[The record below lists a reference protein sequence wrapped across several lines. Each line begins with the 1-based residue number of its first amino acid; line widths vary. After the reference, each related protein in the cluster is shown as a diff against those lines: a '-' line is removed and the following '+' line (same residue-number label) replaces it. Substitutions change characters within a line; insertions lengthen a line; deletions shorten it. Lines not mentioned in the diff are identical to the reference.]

1 MVSGENMSLVIKCP
15 CCCRTLYIKESNCVE
30 SCCNQAHCGCCG
42 SNFNC
47 VIEGI
52 RGAKGDKGEKG
63 DKGDVGAQGVQ
74 GERGEQGVQGMQG
87 EQGIQGIQGE
97 IGEKGEQGD
106 PATNFTVSHMSA
118 IHTSGI
124 ALDVSVA
131 GVNIPLNGA
140 KILNGFSANESN
152 EEYTVGETGNYFLI
166 YNIKTRD
173 DTTVKTRVVRNG
185 ALLSGT
191 VRSSSVPTSIFSV
204 SLIVSLNQGDVISLQ
219 LYDLNSSVTL
229 QGGAGASL
237 VLIRLN

>member
-1 MVSGENMSLVIKCP
+1 MSLVIKCP

-30 SCCNQAHCGCCG
+30 SCCNQTHCGYCG

-52 RGAKGDKGEKG
+52 RGAKG

-87 EQGIQGIQGE
+87 IQGE
-97 IGEKGEQGD
+97 VGEKGEQGD

-131 GVNIPLNGA
+131 GVNIPLSGA
-140 KILNGFSANESN
+140 RILNGFSASESN

-173 DTTVKTRVVRNG
+173 DTTVKARVVRNG

-191 VRSSSVPTSIFSV
+191 VRSSSVPTTTFSV

>member
-1 MVSGENMSLVIKCP
+1 MNSGENMSLVVKCP
-15 CCCRTLYIKESNCVE
+15 CCCRTLYIKETRLDE
-30 SCCNQAHCGCCG
+30 SCYSQAHCGCCG

-52 RGAKGDKGEKG
+52 RGAKGDKGEQG
-63 DKGDVGAQGVQ
+63 IQGV
-74 GERGEQGVQGMQG
+74 QG
-87 EQGIQGIQGE
+87 EQGIQGEQGE
-97 IGEKGEQGD
+97 VGEKGEPGD
-106 PATNFTVSHMSA
+106 PATNFSVTHMSA

-124 ALDVSVA
+124 TLDVNTA
-131 GVNIPLNGA
+131 GINIPLNGA
-140 KILNGFSANESN
+140 KILNGFSVNASN
-152 EEYTVGETGNYFLI
+152 EEFTVGESGNYLLM

-191 VRSSSVPTSIFSV
+191 VRSSSVPITIFDS
-204 SLIVSLNQGDVISLQ
+204 SLIVNLSQGDVISLQ
-219 LYDLNSSVTL
+219 MYDLNTAVTL

>member
-1 MVSGENMSLVIKCP
+1 MNSGENMSLVVKCP
-15 CCCRTLYIKESNCVE
+15 CCCRTLYIKGTSLDE
-30 SCCNQAHCGCCG
+30 SCYNQAHCGCCG

-52 RGAKGDKGEKG
+52 RGAKGDKGEQG
-63 DKGDVGAQGVQ
+63 ISGIQGAK
-74 GERGEQGVQGMQG
+74 GERGEQGVQGVQG
-87 EQGIQGIQGE
+87 EQGIQGEQGE
-97 IGEKGEQGD
+97 VGDKGEPGD
-106 PATNFTVSHMSA
+106 PATNFTVTHMSA

-124 ALDVSVA
+124 TLDVNTA
-131 GVNIPLNGA
+131 GINIPLNGA
-140 KILNGFSANESN
+140 KILNGFSVNASN
-152 EEYTVGETGNYFLI
+152 EEFTVDESGNYLLM

-191 VRSSSVPTSIFSV
+191 VRSSSVPTTIFDS
-204 SLIVSLNQGDVISLQ
+204 SLIVNLNQGDVISLQ
-219 LYDLNSSVTL
+219 MYDLNAAVTL

>member
-30 SCCNQAHCGCCG
+30 SCCNQTHCGYCG

-52 RGAKGDKGEKG
+52 RGAKG

-87 EQGIQGIQGE
+87 IQGE
-97 IGEKGEQGD
+97 VGEKGEQGD

-131 GVNIPLNGA
+131 GVNIPLSGA
-140 KILNGFSANESN
+140 RILNGFSASESN
-152 EEYTVGETGNYFLI
+152 EEYTVEETGNYFLI

-191 VRSSSVPTSIFSV
+191 VKSSSVPTTTFNV

>member
-1 MVSGENMSLVIKCP
+1 MSLFIKCP
-15 CCCRTLYIKESNCVE
+15 CCCRTLYIKETCLDE
-30 SCCNQAHCGCCG
+30 SCCNQARCSCCG

-47 VIEGI
+47 VIEGA
-52 RGAKGDKGEKG
+52 RGARGAMGQKGEKG

-74 GERGEQGVQGMQG
+74 GIQGERG
-87 EQGIQGIQGE
+87 EQGIQGERGEQGAV
-97 IGEKGEQGD
+97 GEKGEQGD

-118 IHTSGI
+118 IHTGGVT
-124 ALDVSVA
+124 LDVNTA

-140 KILNGFSANESN
+140 KILNGFSVNALND
-152 EEYTVGETGNYFLI
+152 EYTVGETGNYFLI

-173 DTTVKTRVVRNG
+173 NTTVKTRVVRNG

-191 VRSSSVPTSIFSV
+191 VRSSSVPTTVFSV
-204 SLIVSLNQGDVISLQ
+204 SLIVSLRQGDVISLQ
-219 LYDLNSSVTL
+219 LFDLNTSVAL